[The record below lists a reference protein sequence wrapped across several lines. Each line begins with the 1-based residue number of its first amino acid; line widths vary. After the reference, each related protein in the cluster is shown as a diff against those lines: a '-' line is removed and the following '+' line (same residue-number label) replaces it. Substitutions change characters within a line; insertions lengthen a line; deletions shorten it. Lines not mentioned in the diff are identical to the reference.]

1 LVYGFW
7 DRFDRVCA
15 EKGISKMA
23 LAKKVGCDRKVLYVG
38 SGATPNPLY
47 LAKIC
52 VQLNVSADYLLGIK
66 TEYEPLN
73 RSCLNYSEGGEYRI
87 HEK

>member
-1 LVYGFW
+1 MARCKSLVYGFW

-15 EKGISKMA
+15 EKNISKTD
-23 LAKKVGCDRKVLYVG
+23 LAIRVGCERKSLYAG
-38 SGATPNPLY
+38 SGSTPNPLY
-47 LAKIC
+47 LARIC

-73 RSCLNYSEGGEYRI
+73 RNI
-87 HEK
+87 V